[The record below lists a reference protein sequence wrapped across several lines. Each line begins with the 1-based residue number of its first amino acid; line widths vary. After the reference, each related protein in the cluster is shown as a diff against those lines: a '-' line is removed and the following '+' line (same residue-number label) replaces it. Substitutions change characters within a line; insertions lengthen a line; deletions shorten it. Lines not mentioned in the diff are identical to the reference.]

1 MVKQKNSMKA
11 LIVTNEFPPD
21 VYGGAGV
28 HVDYLTRELRKLI
41 QVEVR
46 CFGSQR
52 ANDKDLD
59 VHGFDIDR
67 TLFTSCPKELE
78 PALSACYR
86 SIGFT
91 AKKID
96 AHVIHCHTW
105 YTHLS
110 GILAKYCYG
119 IPLIITIHSLE
130 PLRPWKREQLGRGY
144 DLSCWIEKTAIEMA
158 DAVIAVSEGTKQDV
172 LNNFDVEENK
182 IHVIYNGID
191 TNEYSYVD
199 SQDALDKYGVDKN
212 RPYVLFVGRITR
224 QKGILHLVNAI
235 PFIDPNIQIVLC
247 AGSPD
252 TKEIAEEMKSIIAK
266 VSESRGSVFWIQEMV
281 DKKSLIGLYSH
292 AASFCCPSIYEPF
305 GIINLEA
312 MACETPV
319 VASSVGGIKEVVVS
333 GETGIL
339 VEFEKK
345 GKGSLEPDNPNK
357 FSKDLADAINRL
369 VTDTQMAQTM
379 GKKGRKRAEDI
390 FSWKSIAE
398 KTVGL
403 YKALL
408 NSEIQI
414 HMECNTYKEKKAYEG

>member
-1 MVKQKNSMKA
+1 MVKQINSMKA

-52 ANDKDLD
+52 TIDKNLD
-59 VHGFDIDR
+59 VYGFDIDNA
-67 TLFTSCPKELE
+67 LFTSCPKELK

-105 YTHLS
+105 YTHLA

-144 DLSCWIEKTAIEMA
+144 DLSCWVEKTAIEMA

-172 LNNFDVEENK
+172 LNNFNVEENK

-199 SQDALDKYGVDKN
+199 PQDALDKYGIDKN

-235 PFIDPNIQIVLC
+235 PFIDPHIQIVLC

-252 TKEIAEEMKSIIAK
+252 TIEIAEEWFGNLGAHSSCPGDGKGIVHQRHFLSNQGGGVLCSKAGLAMSCD
-266 VSESRGSVFWIQEMV
+266 SRIGSPGPRPGIS
-281 DKKSLIGLYSH
+281 DGTRSPSRCRRNRALRR
-292 AASFCCPSIYEPF
+292 FCDYEPA
-305 GIINLEA
+305 GCGATVLG
-312 MACETPV
+312 MLV
-319 VASSVGGIKEVVVS
+319 VRVISTLLLHAS
-333 GETGIL
+333 
-339 VEFEKK
+339 
-345 GKGSLEPDNPNK
+345 
-357 FSKDLADAINRL
+357 
-369 VTDTQMAQTM
+369 VTDDVVL
-379 GKKGRKRAEDI
+379 R
-390 FSWKSIAE
+390 
-398 KTVGL
+398 VGCVSCSPL
-403 YKALL
+403 TTRSC
-408 NSEIQI
+408 SEV
-414 HMECNTYKEKKAYEG
+414 AVS